1 MANETSNLADLLDR
15 FTCSVTA
22 PETQTIGAFAETVQA
37 LHAEFALLARHFE
50 AVAERAI
57 TADHDEFG
65 MEHPVAPAPSD
76 DAGEHH
82 VSAVARPE
90 A

>member
-1 MANETSNLADLLDR
+1 MATKTSNLADLLDR
-15 FTCSVTA
+15 FTGSINA

-65 MEHPVAPAPSD
+65 MEHPVAPIQSD
-76 DAGEHH
+76 DAGELN
-82 VSAVARPE
+82 VSAVASLE